1 MTTLNIGSVKV
12 AIKETAGV
20 HAIGTTKSSLKTV
33 ADKKGWYWGTGR
45 RKTATARVRVKPGQL
60 PTTWRVVDAEGKILG
75 RLATE
80 IATALMGKH
89 RPEYTPNVLCGD
101 SIIITNAAK
110 IVLTGRKGSLKTLRK
125 WSGYPG
131 GLRVRTYDT
140 LLRDDPTTLVTEAI
154 IRMLPRGRLGRRIQR
169 NLRVF
174 AGTEHEHQAQQPTTM
189 KTKA

>member
-1 MTTLNIGSVKV
+1 MPRQTTF
-12 AIKETAGV
+12 
-20 HAIGTTKSSLKTV
+20 
-33 ADKKGWYWGTGR
+33 
-45 RKTATARVRVKPGQL
+45 VKPGQL
-60 PTTWRVVDAEGKILG
+60 PASWRVVDAKGKVLG

-80 IATALMGKH
+80 VATALMGKH
-89 RPEYTPNVLCGD
+89 RPDYTPNVLCGD

-110 IVLTGRKGSLKTLRK
+110 VTLTGSKGGLKTLRR

-140 LLRDDPTTLVTEAI
+140 LLQQDPALMVTKAI
-154 IRMLPRGRLGRRIQR
+154 IRMLPSGRLGKRIQR

-174 AGTEHEHQAQQPTTM
+174 AGDQHDHQAQQPTAL